1 VATART
7 YTQATSG
14 TYGQFIPAVTPTQSV
29 GLGGGNLQLLQLEAS
44 ERFRTNIGLAETSGN
59 AATAHISLILP
70 DSKFAISTD
79 IPLKANEFQQISLAS
94 FGAGTVYNGRVTVSV
109 KSGSGRV
116 TAYGSVIDQQTQDPT
131 YVPAQ

>member
-1 VATART
+1 
-7 YTQATSG
+7 
-14 TYGQFIPAVTPTQSV
+14 VTPAQSI

-44 ERFRTNIGLAETSGN
+44 DRFRTNIGLAETSGN
-59 AATAHISLILP
+59 AATAHVSLILP
-70 DSKFAISTD
+70 DSKLAISTD

-109 KSGSGRV
+109 KGGSGRV